1 MLKVKDIMST
11 KIITLKP
18 EDTLSAARGVMHLAQ
33 IRHVPVVDQCNRF
46 CGLISHRDILSA
58 TVSQLAG
65 IDKKTQQE
73 IDAGIPIS
81 EVMRKDAQVIAGD
94 EKLSQA
100 AEVLLTN
107 KYGCLPVVEGDKL
120 VGIITEADFITLS
133 IQLLAGKTQADIAKE
148 KNG

>member
-11 KIITLKP
+11 KVITLKQ

-58 TVSQLAG
+58 TVSKLAG
-65 IDKKTQQE
+65 IDKETQKE
-73 IDAGIPIS
+73 IDAGIPIR
-81 EVMRKDAQVIAGD
+81 EVMRRDAEVITGE
-94 EKLSQA
+94 EKLTQA
-100 AEVLLTN
+100 AEILLAN
-107 KYGCLPVVEGDKL
+107 KYGCLPVVEDDKL

-133 IQLLAGKTQADIAKE
+133 VQLLAGKTQADIAKST
-148 KNG
+148 NR

>member
-65 IDKKTQQE
+65 IDKETQQE